1 MCYKDVEELEV
12 ELHAI
17 RIQLY
22 MDVSGQVQVPTAL
35 SSGNEHPLPF
45 VNDVQKAP

>member
-12 ELHAI
+12 KVHAI

-22 MDVSGQVQVPTAL
+22 MELSGQVYAPTAL

-45 VNDVQKAP
+45 VNDAQKAP